1 MRVDNAGKMTETN
14 KKNLNLSV
22 EEGLI
27 KKARGQGINISE
39 ITEKV
44 LRVFTASSENVDKEK
59 MYKTHEELFN
69 IMLPLLQKFRVTTII
84 AREVEYD
91 SPETIGYDE
100 DTGEYEYADPIPT
113 EWFDIRLQPDG
124 KLYHD
129 TKGEIK
135 INDINIGEFLNRQD
149 ILDEFFDSIQKGVN
163 YRTDQFKEIE
173 MAKTIID
180 AITKGT
186 IPKSKKSKGKGGKRK

>member
-1 MRVDNAGKMTETN
+1 MRVANAGKMTQTN

-22 EEGLI
+22 REGLI
-27 KKARGQGINISE
+27 KKAREQGINISE

-59 MYKTHEELFN
+59 MYKVYEELFN
-69 IMLPLLQKFRVTTII
+69 IMLPLLQKFKVNTII

-91 SPETIGYDE
+91 PPETIGYDE
-100 DTGEYEYADPIPT
+100 DTDEYEYADPVPT
-113 EWFDIRLQPDG
+113 EWFDISLQPDR

-129 TKGEIK
+129 RDGEIK
-135 INDINIGEFLNRQD
+135 INDIGIGEFLNRQD

-163 YRTDQFKEIE
+163 YRTEQFKEIE
-173 MAKTIID
+173 IAKTIV
-180 AITKGT
+180 
-186 IPKSKKSKGKGGKRK
+186 